1 MSITSEEVNY
11 LVLRYL
17 RESVDV
23 GQTRSTRAKRKNT
36 TFGTGFKHASFA
48 FQFET
53 QLDLSEFDHAHVL
66 PGALL
71 NVLQKGIQYMD
82 LETHVNDDG
91 TIRPCGAGY
100 HLIGKHHCEEVT
112 TSTSSGKKKA
122 SRLIPSDL
130 GAAIAQQAGSR
141 APRAADSTAGDP
153 TPITPGESMEA
164 QALDIGEDKDAGKS
178 LVPPQAGSDGPATA
192 LEQQQ
197 LAQTATEA
205 SGSAT
210 IAGETADS
218 TTQALLNEKSLEKM
232 QIDDP
237 VPTGS
242 SSDRVSS
249 LTMAPPSSIPASSVL
264 SKPNSRESHPP
275 LNVAVV
281 LRGHEDKVCAC
292 AWNPV
297 NPRILATGSYD
308 ATARIWS
315 INPATMQLTGPSI
328 RLDHQPALDQD
339 NRYVTALEW
348 DASGTLLATGAF
360 DGQGRIWTL
369 RGELRFALPMHQ
381 GPILAIK
388 WSPQSSLLA
397 STGVDGT
404 VQVWDAKTGE
414 KRAGLAAH
422 NGAVLDV
429 VWINDETF
437 ATGSADETVRVF
449 QVSESGSTAS
459 LQLLRTLSG
468 HKGGINALQ
477 IDPTERYLAT
487 ASDDKTA
494 KIWSVTDGKELA
506 TLTGHRAEVYSLE
519 WNPIAKMA
527 SNVPSVLATCSLDH
541 TVRIWDAL
549 ASTCLYVLDRHT
561 EPVFSVSFSPNGRYL
576 VSGSLDRAAF
586 VWSTKSG
593 KLLKGKECPASVFEV
608 RWSPG
613 GDFIACCLADNTAVV
628 MDGKMTRS

>member
-17 RESVDV
+17 RES
-23 GQTRSTRAKRKNT
+23 
-36 TFGTGFKHASFA
+36 GFKHASFA

-71 NVLQKGIQYMD
+71 NVLQKGLQYMD

-91 TIRPCGAGY
+91 TIRPCGASY
-100 HLIGKHHCEEVT
+100 QLIGEHHCEEVT
-112 TSTSSGKKKA
+112 AGTNSGKKKT
-122 SRLIPSDL
+122 SRLTTSEF
-130 GAAIAQQAGSR
+130 GTAIAQQAGSR
-141 APRAADSTAGDP
+141 AARTVVSAAGDVAAV
-153 TPITPGESMEA
+153 TPAESTEA
-164 QALDIGEDKDAGKS
+164 QALDMGEGSGAGKPLVTS
-178 LVPPQAGSDGPATA
+178 LAGDDGSPAV
-192 LEQQQ
+192 LEQQHPVH
-197 LAQTATEA
+197 AAIEA
-205 SGSAT
+205 MGGAA
-210 IAGETADS
+210 IPGETADS
-218 TTQALLNEKSLEKM
+218 TAQALLNEKSLENM

-237 VPTGS
+237 VPPASRGSDGVGS
-242 SSDRVSS
+242 S
-249 LTMAPPSSIPASSVL
+249 TMAPPSTTPASSVL
-264 SKPNSRESHPP
+264 SKPSARESHPP

-369 RGELRFALPMHQ
+369 RGELRFALAMHQ

-422 NGAVLDV
+422 KGAVLDV

-449 QVSESGSTAS
+449 QVSENGPTAS
-459 LQLLRTLSG
+459 LQLLRTLTG

-494 KIWSVTDGKELA
+494 KIWSVTEGKDLA

-561 EPVFSVSFSPNGRYL
+561 QPVFSVSFSPNGRYL
-576 VSGSLDRAAF
+576 ASGSLDREAF